1 MNFTG
6 MQDRLRQELLR
17 RIRRGTVS
25 VSLLAR
31 QTGFCEAHVSNF
43 LRARRQLSLEGV
55 DRMLSAQRI
64 DPMDLLRNA
73 DHGGR
78 WEDELSHV
86 PVVSAA
92 TAMFEPQIRAVATL
106 SVLQAPA
113 AMLESARPRTT
124 QQRRPWARFVAV
136 SISEGDAAAMS
147 PVLQPNAVV
156 LIDRHYTSLNAY
168 RRNRENLY
176 AVRDVARLAIR
187 YLDFKSERLLL
198 RPHSLSWPV
207 QLVDLAPAESLL
219 DVIVGRVVM
228 ILNEV

>member
-17 RIRRGTVS
+17 RIRRGTLS

-43 LRARRQLSLEGV
+43 LRARRQLSLEGI
-55 DRMLSAQRI
+55 DRFLSAQRI
-64 DPMDLLRNA
+64 DPVDLLRTPEQSR
-73 DHGGR
+73 R
-78 WEDELSHV
+78 WEDELIHV

-113 AMLESARPRTT
+113 ALLENARPLTT
-124 QQRRPWARFVAV
+124 QQRKPWARFVAV
-136 SISEGDAAAMS
+136 SISEEDAAAMD
-147 PVLQPNAVV
+147 PVLKPHAMV
-156 LIDRHYTSLNAY
+156 LVDRHYTSLTAH

-198 RPHSLSWPV
+198 RPHSLDSPV
-207 QLVDLAPAESLL
+207 QLVDLAPSESLL
-219 DVIVGRVVM
+219 NVIVGRVVM